1 MIVPSVTATASPD
14 SAAAR
19 PARLARSAAAR
30 EGLSRTPDF
39 LDWFAAR
46 GRAESVIV
54 TRIDFDELVGWG
66 FRPED
71 GNLVHASGK
80 FFSVEGLEVR
90 TSFGPVAQWSQPIIN
105 QPETGVLGIL
115 AKEFDGV
122 PHFLMQAKME
132 PGNCNVLQ
140 LSPSVQATRSNYT
153 AVHRGRAVP
162 YLDRFVDAPPHTVLA
177 DVLQS
182 EQGSWFYRKR
192 NRNMVVEVTDDIEVL
207 DGFHWLTLGQ
217 LHQLFAFDDLVNMNS
232 RTVLSCLPFS
242 EAGPAGAAESAGATD
257 GFGAALARS
266 IGRDAAAR
274 HTTGEIIS
282 WVSDLR
288 SRREVEAT
296 PIPLNAVRGWD
307 RRPDGIEHASGQFF
321 DIRAVAVTG
330 GNREIDSWTQPM
342 IAPHGLGV
350 VAFLAARIGG
360 VLHVLVNARVEPG
373 YLDYVE
379 LAPTV
384 QCTPESYDHLPAGAR
399 PPFVDDVVNAAPD
412 QIRFDTI
419 LSEEGGRFFNARN
432 RYLVVE
438 VEVDCVRAV
447 LGTEEGP
454 SRYRWM
460 TVEQLVGLMRH
471 SHYVNVQARSLIA
484 CLHSLTVP
492 PAREPV
498 SAEQGVHR
506 S

>member
-1 MIVPSVTATASPD
+1 M
-14 SAAAR
+14 
-19 PARLARSAAAR
+19 AAR
-30 EGLSRTPDF
+30 EGLSRTADF
-39 LDWFAAR
+39 MDWFSAR
-46 GRAESVIV
+46 ARAESVVV
-54 TRIDFDELVGWG
+54 TRIDFDDLVGWG

-71 GNLVHASGK
+71 GNLVHTSGK

-90 TSFGPVAQWSQPIIN
+90 TAFGPVAQWSQPIIN

-122 PHFLMQAKME
+122 QHFLMQAKME

-140 LSPSVQATRSNYT
+140 LSPTVQATRSNYT

-162 YLDRFVDAPPHTVLA
+162 YLDRFVDAPPRSVLA
-177 DVLQS
+177 DVAQS

-192 NRNMVVEVTDDIEVL
+192 NRNMVVEVTDDVEVL

-217 LHQLFAFDDLVNMNS
+217 LHQLFAFDNLVNMNS
-232 RTVLSCLPFS
+232 RTVLSCLPFC
-242 EAGPAGAAESAGATD
+242 GAGAAESAGASD

-266 IGRDAAAR
+266 IGWDAPAR
-274 HTTGEIIS
+274 HTTGEILS
-282 WVSDLR
+282 WITDLR

-296 PIPLNAVRGWD
+296 PVPLNEVRGWS
-307 RRPDGIEHASGQFF
+307 RRPDAIAHDSGQFF

-384 QCTPESYDHLPAGAR
+384 QCTPESYEHLPAGSR
-399 PPFVDDVVNAAPD
+399 PPFVDDVVDAAPD
-412 QIRFDTI
+412 QIRFDTV
-419 LSEEGGRFFNARN
+419 LSEEGGRFYNARN
-432 RYLVVE
+432 RYVVVE
-438 VEVDCVRAV
+438 VDADHVRTV
-447 LGTEEGP
+447 LEAEEGP

-460 TVEQLVGLMRH
+460 TVEQMVGLIRH

-492 PAREPV
+492 PGRGSVPAQ
-498 SAEQGVHR
+498 QGAHQ